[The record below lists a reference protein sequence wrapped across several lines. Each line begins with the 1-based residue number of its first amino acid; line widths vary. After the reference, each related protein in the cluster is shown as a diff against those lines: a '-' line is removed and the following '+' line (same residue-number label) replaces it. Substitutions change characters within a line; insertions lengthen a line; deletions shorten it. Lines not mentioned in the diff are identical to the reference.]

1 MAPTS
6 QFFSHPKPNSLKEE
20 QRRSANYHPS
30 IWDPTLIK
38 SFTTPY
44 TYEFHATQLEE
55 LKQKAG
61 ELLASNKD
69 AAALLKLI
77 DSLKRLG
84 VAYHFEKQ
92 IEESLN
98 QLNLD
103 QNVSNDLST
112 VALYFRLLREHG
124 YPVSSDVFEKFKGE
138 NGKFMDSLSGDVEGL
153 LSLDEASSLGVQEE
167 KILEEAKGFTT
178 KNLKALLEKLDNVK
192 AKQVQQ
198 SLEVPLY
205 WRMERIEARN
215 FIDSYKQDDTNSSV
229 LVELA
234 KLDYNLIQSAY
245 QKELKE
251 LAEWWM
257 ELNFKEKL
265 SFSRDRLMEIYF
277 WATGLSFEPQHAK
290 SRICFTKYA
299 CLATVVDDIYDI
311 YGSLDELESFT
322 KAVTG
327 WDVKAV
333 EELPEYMR
341 VMFSAMSAFTNEL
354 AQETLKHHGLDVL
367 PYIKEQWAILCRA
380 HITEARWFYGGH
392 TPSFGEYIKNGWI
405 SIGSLGGLV
414 LLCFVEADSIADQFP
429 HCLKDYSQL
438 FYWSSLITRLSDD
451 LGTSKAE
458 MERGDIPKA
467 VQSYMIEK
475 GVSEEEARDHVKD
488 LISYSW
494 KKINEEI
501 VDNSFPQ
508 VIVNLS
514 KNMARTA
521 QCMYQHGDGVGTST
535 GVTKDCI
542 VSSILK
548 PFSI

>member
-1 MAPTS
+1 MAPTP
-6 QFFSHPKPNSLKEE
+6 QSLKEE
-20 QRRSANYHPS
+20 QRRSANYHAT
-30 IWDPTLIK
+30 IWDPTAIK

-44 TYEFHATQLEE
+44 TYQLYATQLED
-55 LKQKAG
+55 LKQKART
-61 ELLASNKD
+61 LLASTKGT
-69 AAALLKLI
+69 AASLRLI

-84 VAYHFEKQ
+84 VAYHFQDQ
-92 IEESLN
+92 IHLALD
-98 QLNLD
+98 QLNVD
-103 QNVSNDLST
+103 QNVVSDDLST
-112 VALYFRLLREHG
+112 VALRFRLLRDNS
-124 YPVSSDVFEKFKGE
+124 YPVTAGVFEKFKGE
-138 NGKFMDSLSGDVEGL
+138 DGKFTSSISGDVEEL
-153 LSLDEASSLGVQEE
+153 LSLNEASFMAIPGE
-167 KILEEAKGFTT
+167 KILEEAKGFS
-178 KNLKALLEKLDNVK
+178 NESLKILLGIMEKVK
-192 AKQVQQ
+192 AKQVGR
-198 SLEVPLY
+198 SLEIPLY

-215 FIDSYKQDDTNSSV
+215 FIDSYAMDDSKSSV
-229 LVELA
+229 LLDLA
-234 KLDYNLIQSAY
+234 KLNYNLIQSDY
-245 QKELKE
+245 QRELKE
-251 LAEWWM
+251 LAQWWRA
-257 ELNFKEKL
+257 LNFKEKL

-277 WATGLSFEPQHAK
+277 WATGLSFEPQYAK

-333 EELPEYMR
+333 QQLPEYMR
-341 VMFSAMSAFTNEL
+341 VMFSAMSDFTNEL
-354 AQETLKHHGLDVL
+354 SQQTMKDHGLDVL

-380 HITEARWFYGGH
+380 HITEARWFYGGQ
-392 TPSFGEYIKNGWI
+392 TPSFDEYIKNGWV

-414 LLCFVEADSIADQFP
+414 LLCFVEADSIADRFP
-429 HCLKDYSQL
+429 NCLQDYSQL
-438 FYWSSLITRLSDD
+438 FYWSSLVTRLSDD

-475 GVSEEEARDHVKD
+475 GVSEEEAREHVKA
-488 LISYSW
+488 LISYAW

-501 VDNSFPQ
+501 VDNCFPQ
-508 VIVNLS
+508 VIVKLS

-548 PFSI
+548 PIPI